1 MIVTRPEELEQLV
14 KDYSR
19 YDALVY
25 DLETMYDP
33 PAAEL
38 DEYNRIHEQ
47 PQRLWTPDEKAWNDV
62 FKLKATDTLANKTI
76 WFGTATSGRSDA
88 IATGHPKGDLIEPEH
103 KEETTAADYYGE
115 DDERAY
121 TQSGKLSFRKM
132 TIVVPASYAP
142 APPQLTIEEAC
153 EILRP
158 LFFDPG
164 RRIINQNLKF
174 DIKSLVRVFGGF
186 IPGPYA
192 DTMICQHLVDEN
204 AFISLQLGK
213 MVERH
218 LGHTYDKLGSKGVH
232 NFSFKAAARYA
243 EQDAKFTWLLW
254 KKYERVLQREG
265 LMDLFEF
272 EMEILDVLMRKEY
285 DGAYVD
291 RKAMEATRLS
301 YESRKVAVV
310 EDLHANHPIP
320 PTFNFDS
327 PKQKGVLLYEALGA
341 PVLKKTKGGE
351 ASTDADTLELLVG
364 KDLGE
369 ASEVAQGFLDYAE
382 VSKTIGTYFVGM
394 GAKLDG
400 SGYLHPDFTQHV
412 ADTNRL
418 SCREPNVHNIPKAS
432 DMRDMFVAP
441 PGYAM
446 IGADY
451 DQIELRFIAVE
462 SQDQT
467 MIEVFNSGEDVHRTT
482 AALVLG
488 KALSLV
494 TDEERGTYGKMPN
507 FLIGYGGTAYTL
519 AQKAKI
525 PEKEADKVLTA
536 YFTRFSRLGPWKEEV
551 YREAM
556 SHVEYRD
563 GKLVVPPYI
572 ETMMGYRRRLPDL
585 LLNPAKAHNNYQ
597 EREWRKLRNRAQ
609 RQAVNAKTQGSAAET
624 LKIAMLDIDRY
635 CSNEKFPMRLALNI
649 HDEILCYCKEDHAEE
664 GLQIL
669 EYHMTNVVNPFTGE
683 PPLRGDI
690 ELLSSGYISDR
701 WLKG

>member
-1 MIVTRPEELEQLV
+1 MGSVPTF
-14 KDYSR
+14 
-19 YDALVY
+19 
-25 DLETMYDP
+25 DLT
-33 PAAEL
+33 
-38 DEYNRIHEQ
+38 
-47 PQRLWTPDEKAWNDV
+47 V
-62 FKLKATDTLANKTI
+62 
-76 WFGTATSGRSDA
+76 
-88 IATGHPKGDLIEPEH
+88 
-103 KEETTAADYYGE
+103 E
-115 DDERAY
+115 DDESY
-121 TQSGKLSFRKM
+121 LTSTLLS
-132 TIVVPASYAP
+132 
-142 APPQLTIEEAC
+142 
-153 EILRP
+153 
-158 LFFDPG
+158 
-164 RRIINQNLKF
+164 
-174 DIKSLVRVFGGF
+174 
-186 IPGPYA
+186 
-192 DTMICQHLVDEN
+192 
-204 AFISLQLGK
+204 
-213 MVERH
+213 
-218 LGHTYDKLGSKGVH
+218 H
-232 NFSFKAAARYA
+232 N
-243 EQDAKFTWLLW
+243 
-254 KKYERVLQREG
+254 
-265 LMDLFEF
+265 
-272 EMEILDVLMRKEY
+272 
-285 DGAYVD
+285 
-291 RKAMEATRLS
+291 
-301 YESRKVAVV
+301 
-310 EDLHANHPIP
+310 
-320 PTFNFDS
+320 
-327 PKQKGVLLYEALGA
+327 
-341 PVLKKTKGGE
+341 
-351 ASTDADTLELLVG
+351 
-364 KDLGE
+364 
-369 ASEVAQGFLDYAE
+369 
-382 VSKTIGTYFVGM
+382 
-394 GAKLDG
+394 
-400 SGYLHPDFTQHV
+400 
-412 ADTNRL
+412 
-418 SCREPNVHNIPKAS
+418 CREPNVHNIPKAS

-669 EYHMTNVVNPFTGE
+669 EYHMTNVVNPSTGE